1 MAWPQAAP
9 CGCSAPSS
17 TTRYGVRVV
26 HNAAASVSAHMP
38 GAPHPAR
45 PESPGA
51 QQSHD
56 GEARV
61 GSCKL
66 LLPEQWTFFVRVGAD
81 GGEVT
86 VARWLTPC
94 VYSVDRDKR
103 SAGLYL
109 KDTFHTTLHWSTSK
123 LIVILV
129 LMYARVCLVQGTLGE
144 VLRTDVVYAYVHAGT
159 SPVSWASCRCTRPP
173 STIATPISRRG

>member
-1 MAWPQAAP
+1 
-9 CGCSAPSS
+9 
-17 TTRYGVRVV
+17 
-26 HNAAASVSAHMP
+26 MP

-129 LMYARVCLVQGTLGE
+129 LMYARVCLVQERLVKSCALTWCTHTHTQ
-144 VLRTDVVYAYVHAGT
+144 VLHLFRGLHAAVQGHRQPLQHRFQDVDEHVLL
-159 SPVSWASCRCTRPP
+159 
-173 STIATPISRRG
+173 